1 MAAHTGIN
9 YCDRGVEP
17 HPILKLAIKE
27 AEETVTQ
34 ACVSAPDSSLVD
46 KTLKEARVHDETGM
60 WVLVIKRED
69 NCLRPRADSK
79 IAVGDVL
86 VASGYAEGADAL
98 KMLLLPLKA
107 CSVEAS

>member
-1 MAAHTGIN
+1 LAAHTGIN

-46 KTLKEARVHDETGM
+46 KALKETRVHDETGM
-60 WVLVIKRED
+60 WVLVIKRGITAAAV
-69 NCLRPRADSK
+69 RIPRLPLAWRR
-79 IAVGDVL
+79 I
-86 VASGYAEGADAL
+86 ASGYAEAL
-98 KMLLLPLKA
+98 KMPLLPLKHE
-107 CSVEAS
+107 C